1 MKHLLPLLLLT
12 SCGGSGSAGIP
23 PCNAI
28 IWMFGSADLTFDCPA
43 VKAIPLLERRAPP

>member
-1 MKHLLPLLLLT
+1 VIRLLPLLLLT

-43 VKAIPLLERRAPP
+43 VKAIPLLERRPPP